1 MRWIRW
7 IDTLVAVFVV
17 ALVVTARMPVNT
29 WAYGSPVINASAKC
43 GKVGCGAGFNGSY
56 HDFVNGPG
64 ASSHGY
70 VLYSNGANITVG
82 QCTLCHTPHSA
93 LLTSLLWNHHLSN
106 NTQFTWDISNT
117 MAGTPFATI
126 QNNWNGSTTKCLSCH
141 DGSVSPST
149 INWFE
154 GTTPVAGTPSCAGTN
169 GTSGPCSRTPD
180 FGLGGAMGTIPPN
193 GANPQTQGA
202 THPVAMPYPCKGV
215 ASTYDGVTTGS
226 SIVFKEWVSSPAL
239 PIRIYTDIGGTTT
252 GTITRGEPG
261 NCTAGYS
268 GIECSSCHDVHNREN
283 VDIDL
288 LRGYVTGTKATG
300 YICEKCHNK

>member
-154 GTTPVAGTPSCAGTN
+154 GATPIPGTPSCVWNTTTN
-169 GTSGPCSRTPD
+169 TWNCSHAPVA
-180 FGLGGAMGTIPPN
+180 GLGGNMAD
-193 GANPQTQGA
+193 
-202 THPVAMPYPCKGV
+202 THPVAMPYPCGQ
-215 ASTYDGVTTGS
+215 ARNTYDYVQTGAGF
-226 SIVFKEWVSSPAL
+226 VPGEWVGAPAA
-239 PIRIYTDIGGTTT
+239 PIEIYTQSGATINRQPQGGCGGTS
-252 GTITRGEPG
+252 
-261 NCTAGYS
+261 N
-268 GIECSSCHDVHNREN
+268 GIECGSCHDVHNG
-283 VDIDL
+283 VGAVYDIDL
-288 LRGYVTGTKATG
+288 IRGNVAGGPG
-300 YICEKCHNK
+300 YICQECHNK